1 VYLVY
6 YLPFRWYIGK
16 RCPHEKRFSSNTG
29 GEEEGKNWPVVE
41 SRRPA
46 MFVSHSLFRPIQQQ
60 MGNTTM
66 TNQEKYKKKNLLLL
80 LLLLDFLSM
89 GTDAGSLSIQQQQQ
103 QQRAKQKPG
112 SSTHRR

>member
-1 VYLVY
+1 MKNAF
-6 YLPFRWYIGK
+6 LPIQE
-16 RCPHEKRFSSNTG
+16 EKKKVKTGPWSN
-29 GEEEGKNWPVVE
+29 E
-41 SRRPA
+41 RRPA

-66 TNQEKYKKKNLLLL
+66 TNQEKYNKKKNLLLL

-103 QQRAKQKPG
+103 QRTKQKPG

>member
-1 VYLVY
+1 MKNAF
-6 YLPFRWYIGK
+6 LPIQ
-16 RCPHEKRFSSNTG
+16 
-29 GEEEGKNWPVVE
+29 EEEEKKKVKTGPWSNE
-41 SRRPA
+41 RRPA

-66 TNQEKYKKKNLLLL
+66 TNQEKYKKKKNLLLLL

-103 QQRAKQKPG
+103 QQRTKQKPG